1 MLTAIGSFAVRRK
14 YIVLATW
21 IVVILGALPFADR
34 ADEFLK
40 PGGFSNESFPSVQ
53 ARKVLQERLE
63 LTTLTIDFVFS
74 HPEWSPFDPRFSAAV
89 ESSLEGLTDHSEIV
103 YVTTHLD
110 DPGRAS
116 TISNTVHA
124 SAGLTIELDASLE
137 FLEIV
142 TAEVDPGP
150 LEMII
155 TGGPALYRDI
165 SLASERDLHRGETV
179 AFPIATI
186 VLLLVFGTL
195 VAAILPAAVGGG
207 GVLVGLALVFFMSQG
222 IDMSVFAL
230 NIVSLLG
237 IGIGIDYSLFY
248 TSRFQEELRKNK
260 SVDQAVVSAHSH
272 AGKAILFSAV
282 TSLIGLLS
290 LIAFDVM
297 MLRSVGI
304 GAIAVIFA
312 ALLAALTLMPAILA
326 ILGHRVNRFRIVPRW
341 RSSSSNASGKRI
353 SFWLPLSNWVMKR
366 PWLVLVPTSTVLIL
380 LAVPALDMKLGTVD
394 ATILPDSLE
403 SRKGFD
409 VLREEFGFALR
420 TVIPVA
426 YTFGESGTEPG
437 TDLGDENANPF
448 DRENLERAYD
458 IGRELERLEGVTAV
472 TSIVNLDPT
481 FGPDQY
487 ELLYQHPEAITDVT
501 AARIVRESVRE
512 GAILFLVHSDF
523 HPFYPETRQLVTEIR
538 SLIPPDAPRGGELHV
553 NGGASE
559 ITDIV
564 NALYGKFP
572 YIIAA
577 VLGVTYLSLMLL
589 FRSVILPLKA
599 VALNVLSILASYGA
613 LVFVFQ
619 QGHFSGLLNFEAM
632 GVIEATLP
640 ILLFAIIF
648 GLSMDYEIFLLS
660 RVAEAYD
667 RTGDNVASVAEGL
680 QKSGLIITGAAS
692 ILIVVAAS
700 FVLADVVVVKAIGL
714 GLAIAVF
721 VDVTLVRALVA
732 PAIMRIAG
740 PWNWWLPGWLDR
752 LLPEISVK
760 HDS

>member
-1 MLTAIGSFAVRRK
+1 MLMAIGTLVVRRK

-21 IVVILGALPFADR
+21 IVVILAALPFFPR

-40 PGGFSNESFPSVQ
+40 PGGFSNESFPSVK

-63 LTTLTIDFVFS
+63 LTTLTVDFVFS
-74 HPEWSPFDPRFSAAV
+74 HPEWSPFDPRFSNAV
-89 ESSLEGLTDHSEIV
+89 DNAVAGLTDYDEIA
-103 YVTTHLD
+103 YVVTHLD
-110 DPGRAS
+110 DPKRVSAV
-116 TISNTVHA
+116 SNTAHV
-124 SAGLTIELDASLE
+124 SAGLTLELDESLE
-137 FLEIV
+137 FLETITDDV
-142 TAEVDPGP
+142 GPGP
-150 LEMII
+150 LDLIV

-165 SLASERDLHRGETV
+165 SLASERDLRRGETV
-179 AFPIATI
+179 AFPIATLA
-186 VLLLVFGTL
+186 LLLVFGTL

-207 GVLVGLALVFFMSQG
+207 GVLVGVAIVFFMSQG

-248 TSRFQEELRKNK
+248 TSRFQEELKKGK
-260 SVDQAVVSAHSH
+260 SVDEAVLGAHSH
-272 AGKAILFSAV
+272 AGQAILFSAV

-304 GAIAVIFA
+304 GAVAVIFA

-326 ILGHRVNRFRIVPRW
+326 ILGERVNRFRIVPSW
-341 RSSSSNASGKRI
+341 GVGSGSRI
-353 SFWLPLSNWVMKR
+353 SFWVPLSNWVMRR
-366 PWLVLVPTSTVLIL
+366 PWLVLIPTSAILVL
-380 LAVPALDMKLGTVD
+380 LAVPALSLRLGTVD

-403 SRKGFD
+403 SRQGFD
-409 VLREEFGFALR
+409 ILREEFGFALQ

-426 YTFGESGTEPG
+426 YTFGEE
-437 TDLGDENANPF
+437 GDDDPF
-448 DRENLERAYD
+448 SRENLEKAFD
-458 IGRELERLEGVTAV
+458 IGHELERLKGVSDV
-472 TSIVNLDPT
+472 TSIVNLEPT

-487 ELLYQHPEAITDVT
+487 ELLYEHPESITDV
-501 AARIVRESVRE
+501 AARSLIDESVRN
-512 GAILFLVHSDF
+512 GAILFLVHSEL
-523 HPFYPETRQLVTEIR
+523 HPFWPETPQLVTDIR
-538 SLIPPDAPRGGELHV
+538 ALIPPEGQLHV

-564 NALYGKFP
+564 NTLYGKFP
-572 YIIAA
+572 YIVAG
-577 VLGVTYLSLMLL
+577 VLIVTYLSLMLL

-599 VALNVLSILASYGA
+599 VVLNVLSILASYGA

-619 QGHFSGLLNFEAM
+619 QGHFSGILNFEAM

-660 RVAEAYD
+660 RVAEAYE

-680 QKSGLIITGAAS
+680 QRSGLIITGAAS
-692 ILIVVAAS
+692 ILMVVAAS
-700 FVLADVVVVKAIGL
+700 FILADVVVVKAIGL

-740 PWNWWLPGWLDR
+740 PWNWWLPDWLDR
-752 LLPEISVK
+752 ILPEVK
-760 HDS
+760 RVD